1 MQAMRTGIVF
11 SKNIVYEN
19 ILKNI
24 TIYVIFNIYH
34 TDFSNILYEIF
45 FENNLLFVF
54 LCAFTLKKFKKLRK
68 RESKIRMV
76 RFGWK
81 KILLTYNR
89 IWSYSF
95 FRSYHHYKITSR
107 TILKNIYTLFK
118 IVKLL
123 IIN

>member
-1 MQAMRTGIVF
+1 MRTGIVF
-11 SKNIVYEN
+11 SKNIVHEN

-34 TDFSNILYEIF
+34 TDFSNISYEIF

-76 RFGWK
+76 RFE
-81 KILLTYNR
+81 
-89 IWSYSF
+89 
-95 FRSYHHYKITSR
+95 
-107 TILKNIYTLFK
+107 
-118 IVKLL
+118 
-123 IIN
+123 

>member
-1 MQAMRTGIVF
+1 MRTGIVF
-11 SKNIVYEN
+11 SKNIVHEN

-76 RFGWK
+76 RFG
-81 KILLTYNR
+81 
-89 IWSYSF
+89 
-95 FRSYHHYKITSR
+95 
-107 TILKNIYTLFK
+107 
-118 IVKLL
+118 
-123 IIN
+123 